1 MYSAVHYL
9 SADGVGGVGGGCPAT
24 KSVLHME
31 ERGGGGVS
39 LPTKS
44 VLHMEKGRGE
54 GLPSH

>member
-31 ERGGGGVS
+31 EGGGVAQ
-39 LPTKS
+39 PIKVFCTWRKGI
-44 VLHMEKGRGE
+44 GRG
-54 GLPSH
+54 S